1 MLGMIETTCQSEVA
15 KNMGV
20 TQGFV
25 RHRFLRS
32 VAAMQSTTHMDNYVD
47 LFSHVS
53 SNLNILREVQRAK
66 WSEPVI
72 HLIS

>member
-1 MLGMIETTCQSEVA
+1 
-15 KNMGV
+15 V

-32 VAAMQSTTHMDNYVD
+32 VAAMQSMAHMDGYVS
-47 LFSHVS
+47 LFHHVS

-66 WSEPVI
+66 WNEPVI